1 MPFFSVVNPTDAVVG
16 GNGGP
21 YAAFTIKAGVN
32 LNNNQAGALVANGL
46 ILLPDGATPKAIARA
61 AFCLLATLTPGIATA
76 GQREIF
82 RLKAG
87 QQEWQALLRL
97 LRSVD

>member
-1 MPFFSVVNPTDAVVG
+1 VPLFTVLNPTQAVIA

-21 YAAFTIKAGVN
+21 YPAFSRRDGVN
-32 LNNNQAGALVANGL
+32 LNNNQAGQLVGDGLVVMPNG
-46 ILLPDGATPKAIARA
+46 GNSARA
-61 AFCLLATLTPGIATA
+61 AFALLAALTPGLSTPQ
-76 GQREIF
+76 QRETY

-87 QQEWQALLRL
+87 LQEWQDLLRL

>member
-1 MPFFSVVNPTDAVVG
+1 VPLFTVLNPTQAVIA

-21 YAAFTIKAGVN
+21 YPAFSRKDGVN
-32 LNNNQAGALVANGL
+32 LNNNQAGALVGSGLVVMPNGGSG
-46 ILLPDGATPKAIARA
+46 PRA
-61 AFCLLATLTPGIATA
+61 AFALLAALTPGLATP
-76 GQREIF
+76 QERETY

-87 QQEWQALLRL
+87 LQEWQALLRL

>member
-1 MPFFSVVNPTDAVVG
+1 MPLFTVLNPTDAQVAG
-16 GNGGP
+16 TGGP
-21 YAAFTIKAGVN
+21 YAAFSRKDGVN
-32 LNNNQAGALVANGL
+32 LNNNQAGGLVADGLVVMPNG
-46 ILLPDGATPKAIARA
+46 GAGPRA
-61 AFCLLATLTPGIATA
+61 AFALLAALTPGLATPS
-76 GQREIF
+76 QREVF

>member
-1 MPFFSVVNPTDAVVG
+1 MPLFSVLNPTQAQIT

-21 YAAFTIKAGVN
+21 YPSFSRKDGVS
-32 LNNNQAGALVANGL
+32 LNNNQAGQLVADGLVVMPNG
-46 ILLPDGATPKAIARA
+46 GSSARA
-61 AFCLLATLTPGIATA
+61 AFALLAALTPGLRTPQ
-76 GQREIF
+76 QRKTY

-87 QQEWQALLRL
+87 LQEWQDLLRL

>member
-1 MPFFSVVNPTDAVVG
+1 MPLFTVLNPTDAQVA

-21 YAAFTIKAGVN
+21 YPAFSRKTGVD
-32 LNNNQAGALVANGL
+32 LNNNQAGSLVASGL
-46 ILLPDGATPKAIARA
+46 ILTPDGATPGGVARS
-61 AFCLLATLTPGIATA
+61 AFALLATLTPGLATA
-76 GQREIF
+76 AQREGY

-87 QQEWQALLRL
+87 QQEWQDLLRL